1 MAIDGDLRKKA
12 LNTYLSQDLAGAAR
26 AIVDFVDLAV
36 EQTAKTGL
44 EDLVPDFEK
53 IRVSALDLNRQLT
66 DLVETGEAIGLS
78 EDGKLAARIRHDLRT
93 PLNAIIGYSEMIA
106 EELAETP
113 HDTLQSDI
121 DVISAEA
128 ARLLERIDGIVDSS
142 LSGETQRE
150 TSRAVDIAAGLESTV
165 TNEIGAS
172 TAGPG
177 TILVIDDME
186 SNRELLFRRLD
197 REGHHVL
204 LAGSGTEGL
213 NLLATH
219 DVDVVLL
226 DVLMPDMNGIEVLS
240 AIKSKLEWERI
251 PVIMISGLTEMEAVI
266 GCISAGADD
275 YLSKPINSVLLQAR
289 LNVSLERKRWADCE
303 QRYLHQI
310 EIEKDRA
317 DRLLNSVLPGQV
329 VKRLN
334 DGEDMIADRFDAVT
348 ILFADLV
355 NFTPVA
361 SRTSPADLVR
371 RLDGIFGVFDQ
382 LAARH
387 GVEKIKT
394 IGDAYMAAAGIP
406 EPVADHA
413 ERIVVLAQDML
424 QELRFAD
431 PGDPPFELRIGI
443 HTGPVVAGLLGHHRF
458 VYDVWGETVNIASR
472 LEAFGVPGAIQLSDA
487 TRRALS
493 PERVLTPRGAVSL
506 KGVGTVEAFLI
517 QN

>member
-1 MAIDGDLRKKA
+1 MAIDGDLRKQA

-36 EQTAKTGL
+36 EQAGQA
-44 EDLVPDFEK
+44 DLADLLPDFEK
-53 IRVSALDLNRQLT
+53 IRVSALDLNRQLLE
-66 DLVETGEAIGLS
+66 LVEAGASTDVA

-106 EELAETP
+106 EELVDTQ
-113 HDTLQSDI
+113 HDTLKSDV

-128 ARLLERIDGIVDSS
+128 ARLLERIDGIVDVS
-142 LSGETQRE
+142 LSGEGPDG
-150 TSRAVDIAAGLESTV
+150 TSEAIDIAAGLEATV
-165 TNEIGAS
+165 TNEIAAS
-172 TAGPG
+172 VAGPG
-177 TILVIDDME
+177 MILVIDDME
-186 SNRELLFRRLD
+186 SNRELLSRRLA
-197 REGHHVL
+197 REGHDVL
-204 LAGSGTEGL
+204 LASSGAEGL
-213 NLLATH
+213 ALLAAH
-219 DVDVVLL
+219 EVDVVLL

-240 AIKSKLEWERI
+240 AIKGKLDWERI

-275 YLSKPINSVLLQAR
+275 YLTKPINSVLLQAR
-289 LNVSLERKRWADCE
+289 LNASLERKRWADCE

-334 DGEDMIADRFDAVT
+334 DGEGVIADRFDSVT

-361 SRTSPADLVR
+361 SRTTPADLVR
-371 RLDGIFGVFDQ
+371 RLDGIFSVFDQ

-413 ERIVVLAQDML
+413 ERMVVLAEDML
-424 QELRFAD
+424 HELRSAD
-431 PGDPPFELRIGI
+431 SGDPPFELRVGI
-443 HTGPVVAGLLGHHRF
+443 HTGPVVAGLLGRHRF

-487 TRRALS
+487 TRQALP
-493 PERVLTPRGAVSL
+493 PERVVTPRGPVAL
-506 KGVGTVEAFLI
+506 KGVGSVDAFLI
-517 QN
+517 PS